1 MFLLWKL
8 KKLIAIVL
16 LVASI
21 LAFISFGLNFGNVI
35 DEFRAANNFN
45 GYADA
50 VNFTIHILG
59 TPLILLTLGF
69 IALFIPRPQKD

>member
-8 KKLIAIVL
+8 KKLLAIVL

-21 LAFISFGLNFGNVI
+21 IAFISFGMNFTNVI
-35 DEFRAANNFN
+35 DEFRAASNFR

-50 VNFTIHILG
+50 VNFTIHILA
-59 TPLILLTLGF
+59 TPLILLTLSF
-69 IALFIPRPQKD
+69 IALFIPRPRND